1 MYALGSHIPLLKRGI
16 RIGALHI
23 YTSRQP
29 PVLANRWTADGD
41 ARRRQRTVLG
51 NADIIVAVVR
61 VTRNY
66 QITIPAE
73 VRRRLGIKVGDRVL
87 VEVEGDRIV
96 IRKASG
102 GLPRIRLG
110 LRLTPGEIDKLVV
123 EGAARGGS

>member
-1 MYALGSHIPLLKRGI
+1 
-16 RIGALHI
+16 
-23 YTSRQP
+23 
-29 PVLANRWTADGD
+29 
-41 ARRRQRTVLG
+41 
-51 NADIIVAVVR
+51 VAVVK

-73 VRRRLGIKVGDRVL
+73 VRRRLGIKAGDRV

-110 LRLTPGEIDKLVV
+110 LRLTPEGIDRLLE
-123 EGAARGGS
+123 EGAARGSS